1 MDGEKCYSLGKE
13 IKNEEHVRSM
23 EISMAKK
30 KTHYVDNEK
39 FFAEIV
45 EYKKKCK
52 IAEKAG
58 KEKPM
63 LSEYIGKCIY
73 LIAENLAHKPRFMN
87 YSFVDEMKSDAIEN
101 CFMYFDNFDS
111 DKYSNPFAYFTQ
123 IIYYAF
129 HRRINKEERNR
140 YIMYKKFQ
148 ESVLETNTMNPLDG
162 HVVDNKS
169 LLLDSSDNH
178 VMSTQMYDNIN
189 DFIDRFEKREV
200 EKKEKRKLAKKALEK
215 FIGDDDEGRE
225 QSV

>member
-1 MDGEKCYSLGKE
+1 
-13 IKNEEHVRSM
+13 M
-23 EISMAKK
+23 EITMAKK

-101 CFMYFDNFDS
+101 CLMYFDNFDS
-111 DKYSNPFAYFTQ
+111 DKYRNPFAYFTQ

-129 HRRINKEERNR
+129 HRRINKEEKNR

-148 ESVLETNTMNPLDG
+148 ESVLDSSVSELM
-162 HVVDNKS
+162 VDN
-169 LLLDSSDNH
+169 DGNH
-178 VMSTQMYDNIN
+178 MIPTTMYDNIN
-189 DFIDRFEKREV
+189 DFIGRFEERELI
-200 EKKEKRKLAKKALEK
+200 KKEKRKEKKEGLEK
-215 FIGDDDEGRE
+215 FVGESDEGRE
-225 QSV
+225 PV

>member
-1 MDGEKCYSLGKE
+1 
-13 IKNEEHVRSM
+13 M
-23 EISMAKK
+23 EIVMAKK

-39 FFAEIV
+39 FYNEIV
-45 EYKKKCK
+45 EYKNKCK
-52 IAEKAG
+52 IAADEG
-58 KEKPM
+58 KEKPL
-63 LSEYIGKCIY
+63 LSNYIGKCIY
-73 LIAENLAHKPRFMN
+73 LIAENLSHKPRFMN

-111 DKYSNPFAYFTQ
+111 DKYNNPFAYFTQ

-148 ESVLETNTMNPLDG
+148 EGVLYNYSGDDG
-162 HVVDNKS
+162 FGMDNHTLLVDRA
-169 LLLDSSDNH
+169 DNH
-178 VMSTQMYDNIN
+178 VMTTQMYDNIN

-225 QSV
+225 SV